1 MKTKFF
7 MLMSTVIVCLM
18 LNITT
23 TSVKAANIK
32 LPQKYTNHLVYKASR
47 NDKQAV
53 NKLRTISRQGMKN
66 NNDWQDFKPG
76 DDMTI
81 NPAHLSKKDQ
91 LEMQQYSLNL
101 INKVRL
107 QRHRVKWRSSSRAT
121 HFANSVA
128 HNYYVDNMS
137 CWDDDH
143 DVKGI
148 LKAAKKHGLNYH
160 LGQVYEDEAGLPIT
174 NPKNHLET
182 KTQLKKDLYF
192 NIKQMLFGGFYGNN
206 TDDLSRYFEY
216 AHARDLLSL
225 GENKQFARR
234 EFGLSF
240 SGLKNDPT
248 RVSVHMLGVPK
259 PYIQNYKKFK

>member
-1 MKTKFF
+1 
-7 MLMSTVIVCLM
+7 
-18 LNITT
+18 
-23 TSVKAANIK
+23 
-32 LPQKYTNHLVYKASR
+32 
-47 NDKQAV
+47 
-53 NKLRTISRQGMKN
+53 MKN

-76 DDMTI
+76 DDITV

-91 LEMQQYSLNL
+91 LEMQQYCLNL
-101 INKVRL
+101 INKVRS

-148 LKAAKKHGLNYH
+148 LKAAKKQGLNYH
-160 LGQVYEDEAGLPIT
+160 LGQVSEDDAGLPIT

-206 TDDLSRYFEY
+206 IDDLSRYFEY

-225 GENKQFARR
+225 GENKQLARR

-248 RVSVHMLGVPK
+248 RVSVHMLGVSK
-259 PYIQNYKKFK
+259 PCIQNYKKFK